1 MLASLKQ
8 RQAAKKN
15 IKKAQAKYRGMSSR
29 AKARAQPQARGRAK
43 PGTVGEGKFYRV
55 AVRPKNEFVV
65 FRNHDVGR
73 KGHLQ
78 RVAGKRKNG
87 SWDTQAWLISKTDA
101 HISREKLIGDSADA
115 KKLLSEFQTK
125 PKRIKG
131 DVFMAKARRN
141 VPEKEKPTPA
151 MKKAQKRNIKKAQ
164 AARRKKRE

>member
-15 IKKAQAKYRGMSSR
+15 IKETKAQPK
-29 AKARAQPQARGRAK
+29 KRGRAK

-78 RVAGKRKNG
+78 RIAGKRKNG
-87 SWDTQAWLISKTDA
+87 TWDTQAWLI
-101 HISREKLIGDSADA
+101 A
-115 KKLLSEFQTK
+115 KKKLEDYTEARNKVRKRLSF
-125 PKRIKG
+125 G
-131 DVFMAKARRN
+131 GLFY
-141 VPEKEKPTPA
+141 
-151 MKKAQKRNIKKAQ
+151 
-164 AARRKKRE
+164 